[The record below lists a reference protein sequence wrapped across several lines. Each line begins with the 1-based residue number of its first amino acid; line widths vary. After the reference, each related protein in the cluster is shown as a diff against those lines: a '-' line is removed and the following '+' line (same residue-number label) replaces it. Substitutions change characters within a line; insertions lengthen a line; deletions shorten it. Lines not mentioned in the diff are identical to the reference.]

1 MSFEP
6 REYLRHILAEA
17 DYLIMADDTLQRAFV
32 RSLEIIGAATK
43 KIPDE
48 FRGIRWLS
56 GARWR
61 ECALASS
68 TTISAWTTAC
78 LGRRAKPHPFPAG
91 ADRLYYRRVADGCQ
105 RPLVRL
111 ASSGHAGNLDP
122 SPPMYGPHAKI
133 TQERESL
140 EYAAP

>member
-48 FRGIRWLS
+48 FRAQHPMVEWRAMAGMRARLIHDYFGVDYSLS
-56 GARWR
+56 GTS
-61 ECALASS
+61 CKTASLPCGGRSPLLS
-68 TTISAWTTAC
+68 TRS
-78 LGRRAKPHPFPAG
+78 
-91 ADRLYYRRVADGCQ
+91 RRV
-105 RPLVRL
+105 P
-111 ASSGHAGNLDP
+111 ASPG
-122 SPPMYGPHAKI
+122 PPC
-133 TQERESL
+133 E
-140 EYAAP
+140 